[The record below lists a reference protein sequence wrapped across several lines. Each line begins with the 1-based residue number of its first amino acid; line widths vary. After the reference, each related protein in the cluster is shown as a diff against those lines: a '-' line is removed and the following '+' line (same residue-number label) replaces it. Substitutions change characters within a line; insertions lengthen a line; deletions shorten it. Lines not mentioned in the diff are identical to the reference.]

1 MLGRCHDLV
10 RGLPLFKWREEQWYS
25 SMSAGPLP
33 PRESRAG
40 PSLLHQNRSSACHW
54 IIGLPRSAAAAVN
67 DSLKPEAE
75 AKSIGELGPSASR
88 AQPWPLS
95 ARRLRSATCFKRTVA
110 SANSFRIFADPV
122 RTPPVEEACHDI
134 DFRVLA
140 VPVLPGPAPPL
151 GYGWKAPLLPE
162 PIVGLPDD
170 VLEDVLSHI
179 GGKNLWC
186 QAIPPHRGRSRR
198 CDRRLVG

>member
-95 ARRLRSATCFKRTVA
+95 ARRLRSATCFRRTVA

-122 RTPPVEEACHDI
+122 RTPP
-134 DFRVLA
+134 
-140 VPVLPGPAPPL
+140 
-151 GYGWKAPLLPE
+151 
-162 PIVGLPDD
+162 
-170 VLEDVLSHI
+170 
-179 GGKNLWC
+179 
-186 QAIPPHRGRSRR
+186 SRR
-198 CDRRLVG
+198 RATTSISASWRSLSFPAQRPHSATAGRPLRSQNRLWACRMTSSKTCCPT